1 MEFNFGFG
9 RLALLATCLG
19 VLFLLGGFSAP
30 DAAEESFFQARRT
43 QKAWFYCVVLF
54 IGGAVSASLID
65 HRVGLMDPTNIRYLY
80 ILIGGILMVSS
91 MLWLRSL
98 KAAVEDDAA
107 ATSSAF
113 YTVKRSV

>member
-9 RLALLATCLG
+9 RLALLAICLG
-19 VLFLLGGFSAP
+19 VFLALGGFSVP
-30 DAAEESFFQARRT
+30 DAAEESFFHSRKT

-54 IGGAVSASLID
+54 IGGAVSATLID

-80 ILIGGILMVSS
+80 ILIGGILMVSA

-98 KAAVEDDAA
+98 KAAIEDDAA
-107 ATSSAF
+107 TTSSALF
-113 YTVKRSV
+113 ITNWRK